1 MFAAYFPIAV
11 YFKHSYVPQAGPSK
25 DIIWL
30 TGPFVPLIAG
40 GKAYLAWLPKLEDLS
55 DSFENADRSPVIL
68 LENDRPLGPAHSE
81 HEAIA
86 TLGLGRYSHWKDLRI
101 VFSTSDNSDPNQNW
115 KMYSVKRPD
124 GLPASDF
131 EMSRSSA
138 ALGASRSEHGIDA

>member
-1 MFAAYFPIAV
+1 MIHWPLSRKIAPIAALFAAYFPIAV
-11 YFKHSYVPQAGPSK
+11 YFKHSFVPQAGPSK
-25 DIIWL
+25 DMIWL
-30 TGPFVPLIAG
+30 TGPFLPLVAG

-55 DSFENADRSPVIL
+55 DSVENRDRSPVIL

-86 TLGLGRYSHWKDLRI
+86 TLGLGRYSHWKDLGI

-124 GLPASDF
+124 GLPASD
-131 EMSRSSA
+131 
-138 ALGASRSEHGIDA
+138 LK